1 MRESRCPLHSCQ
13 PPHVE
18 ARRDGVLLV
27 VDCCPFCGLPHY
39 HLPREGGFDQMV
51 RAHCRR
57 NRRRAR
63 PELVYRLVP
72 PRADLRERAR
82 EVITQLLQRLTE
94 LSPSEAGVLMR
105 EGVGRLVVE

>member
-1 MRESRCPLHSCQ
+1 MRERCYPLHYRE
-13 PPHVE
+13 P
-18 ARRDGVLLV
+18 RRDGPLPV

-39 HLPREGGFDQMV
+39 YLPREGGFKRVV

-72 PRADLRERAR
+72 SRVAERARARQRAR
-82 EVITQLLQRLTE
+82 EVILQLLL
-94 LSPSEAGVLMR
+94 P
-105 EGVGRLVVE
+105 RLV